1 MQVGPVTSAVMLSA
15 TLVSREWREGGGRSA
30 VKTSQDLTCT
40 IYNLATI
47 SLSRTPEQGMM
58 VNMKHPSDKC
68 V

>member
-15 TLVSREWREGGGRSA
+15 PLVSREGRRSA